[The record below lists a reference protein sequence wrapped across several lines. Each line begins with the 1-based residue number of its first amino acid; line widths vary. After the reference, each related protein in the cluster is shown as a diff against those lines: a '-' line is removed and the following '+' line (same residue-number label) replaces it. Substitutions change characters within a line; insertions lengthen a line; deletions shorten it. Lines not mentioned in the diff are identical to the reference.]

1 MTTQYTCIIVDDE
14 PAARDI
20 LFQYL
25 SEIDTIEVVTS
36 CKNAVEAFTVLN
48 TQKVDLVFLDISM
61 PEITGLTLAKSIPEN
76 TKVIFTTA
84 HREYAVEGFEL
95 KAIDYLLKPIAF
107 DRFLQA
113 IQTFMGIQ
121 KKQLEKTHTTL
132 ELHQDHFMFVRSDRK
147 MVKVNFDAII
157 YIESLSDYIKI
168 YTNEKTI
175 ITRETISNVETKLP
189 SKYFLRVHRSYI
201 VAISAIDSFTNEY
214 IEIGKN
220 AIPISRSYRKFVL
233 DRLE

>member
-1 MTTQYTCIIVDDE
+1 MQYSCIIVDDE
-14 PAARDI
+14 PAARAI
-20 LFQYL
+20 LAKYL
-25 SEIDTIEVVTS
+25 SGIDTIEVLES
-36 CKNAVEAFTVLN
+36 CKNAVEAFKIIN
-48 TQKVDLVFLDISM
+48 TQKVDLIFLDISM
-61 PEITGLTLAKSIPEN
+61 PEITGLTFAKSIPDH

-95 KAIDYLLKPIAF
+95 KAIDYLLKPIAL

-113 IQTFMGIQ
+113 IQTFLGHQ
-121 KKQLEKTHTTL
+121 KSHLNKTKTTF
-132 ELHQDHFMFVRSDRK
+132 ELHQDDFMFVRSDRK
-147 MVKVNFDAII
+147 MVKVDFGAII

-168 YTNEKTI
+168 YTEDKTI
-175 ITRETISNVETKLP
+175 VTRETISNVETKLP
-189 SKYFLRVHRSYI
+189 SKHFLRVHRSFI
-201 VAISAIDSFTNEY
+201 VAVKAIESFTNEY